1 MAKNLKLN
9 IKNTQLADILKKNK
23 LKKEHPEKEVEDK
36 NKALATQKIVEA
48 SSTNSLSSSGQT
60 QVQGE
65 KNVGKARK
73 NSFTSI
79 PLAEP
84 IKAEEIVVAP
94 PNPKAAEPV
103 IEPTKEP
110 IKAIVPEALPIKEA
124 PPVVAAAITLG
135 ASTTTPAAAIE
146 EKKKTKEPEPEEA
159 KAKKAF
165 VPGAKKQA
173 FSRVFD
179 ARDRSGLRSGD
190 DDSWRRKKP
199 SKFKDKYQLEQPIQR
214 PKELSVALPI
224 SVKDLAVQMKLKASE
239 VIQKL
244 FLQGL
249 TVTINDDLADPTTVE
264 LIGHDFGCEIKIDTS
279 QVDRMQVTGRTID
292 QEIEESSP
300 EKLETRPPVV
310 TVMGHVDH
318 GKTSIIDCFRKSNIV
333 SGEAGAITQHIGAFQ
348 CKTKHGAFTV
358 LDTPG
363 HEAFSAI
370 RQRGANVTDIVL
382 LVIAGDEGIKPQTD
396 EGINKAKEAN
406 VPIIVA
412 INKCDKPGFNTDNI
426 FRELSD
432 RDLLPEAW
440 GGSVITVNCSAKT
453 GEGIDLLGEMIAIQ
467 SDVLELKANPNL
479 RARGAVLEAEL
490 HRGLGPTA
498 TLLVQ
503 NGTLRVGDAVI
514 FDHEYGKIKT
524 MHDEHGVKLESAPPS
539 TPVRVTGLSGVPF
552 AGNDFI
558 SVASEKEARKI
569 VEERKSTSKHHL
581 LRHSKSKSLENLFQ
595 QRAIEKDQKV
605 LTIILKADVD
615 GSIEAIKTTLLAIPT
630 EKVRLNFIS
639 CEVGQI
645 SESDIERAEA
655 SNAIILGFHT
665 KVERHA
671 ESLVKKHKVT
681 IMLHDVI
688 YHLVDEVKLK
698 MLALLDK
705 VKLETQV
712 GEAQVIALFR
722 SSQLGLIA
730 GCKVEDGLIK
740 RSNHVK
746 VFRNKAQIWEGSI
759 ASLKRIQED
768 VKEVKKGFECG
779 IVLNGFGD
787 IQEGDF
793 IKAFEIT
800 YIAQGL

>member
-9 IKNTQLADILKKNK
+9 IKNTQIADILKKNK
-23 LKKEHPEKEVEDK
+23 LKKEHSESESEDK
-36 NKALATQKIVEA
+36 SKESVTQKVA
-48 SSTNSLSSSGQT
+48 TSSSATSSNLAGQPSI
-60 QVQGE
+60 QGE
-65 KNVGKARK
+65 KKLGKARK
-73 NSFTSI
+73 NSFTSV
-79 PLAEP
+79 PQPEP
-84 IKAEEIVVAP
+84 IKP
-94 PNPKAAEPV
+94 PEPETQPSAAKASEPEV
-103 IEPTKEP
+103 SP
-110 IKAIVPEALPIKEA
+110 IKAKIPEILPAKET
-124 PPVVAAAITLG
+124 PPAATT
-135 ASTTTPAAAIE
+135 TTTPVETTSTSANITE
-146 EKKKTKEPEPEEA
+146 EKKRAKEPEIEDV

-165 VPGAKKQA
+165 IPGAKKQA

-199 SKFKDKYQLEQPIQR
+199 SKFKDKYQAEQPVQR
-214 PKELSVALPI
+214 PKELSVVLPI
-224 SVKDLAVQMKLKASE
+224 SVKDLAAMMKLKASE

-249 TVTINDDLADPTTVE
+249 TVTINDDLVDPTTVE

-279 QVDRMQVTGRTID
+279 QVDRMQVTGRSIS
-292 QEIEESSP
+292 QEIKESSP
-300 EKLETRPPVV
+300 EKLKPRPPVI

-318 GKTSIIDCFRKSNIV
+318 GKTSIIDSFRKSNIV

-396 EGINKAKEAN
+396 EGINKAKEAK

-440 GGSVITVNCSAKT
+440 GGTIITVNCSAKT
-453 GEGIDLLGEMIAIQ
+453 GEGIDLLAEMIALQ
-467 SDVLELKANPNL
+467 SDVLELKANPEE

-503 NGTLRVGDAVI
+503 NGTLRIGDAVI

-524 MHDEHGVKLESAPPS
+524 MHDEHGVKLELAPPS

-615 GSIEAIKTTLLAIPT
+615 GSIEAIRTTLLAIPT

-671 ESLVKKHKVT
+671 ENLVKKHKVT
-681 IMLHDVI
+681 ILLHDVI

-705 VKLETQV
+705 VKLETPI
-712 GEAQVIALFR
+712 GEAQVIATFR

-730 GCKVEDGLIK
+730 GCKIEDGLVK
-740 RSNHVK
+740 RSSHVK

-759 ASLKRIQED
+759 ASLKRIQDD

-787 IQEGDF
+787 IQVGDL
-793 IKAFEIT
+793 IKAFDVT
-800 YIAQGL
+800 YIAQEL